1 MSQVQP
7 DAGPCARSLEGSG
20 QATFL
25 LLDVCVCTSVYLGA
39 GLGEASVAQHSH
51 KQVWKGLYTD

>member
-25 LLDVCVCTSVYLGA
+25 LLDVCVQVCIL
-39 GLGEASVAQHSH
+39 GLGEASVAQYSC